1 MAVFSHSAKGLYLG
15 WPKQIGGG
23 KRRLWI
29 VACTMSLLIGIMTL
43 AGNSAVAAS
52 DSDDQPKGQFSGYD
66 VRVIRPRFF
75 TKARRAEFG
84 GQMSVVMN
92 QTFIYT
98 YLMTGILNYHFTESL
113 GIELDGSYGFSL
125 DKEDKTLL
133 KSSFN
138 ISTQIQR
145 TQYQFLGGLVWTPL
159 YGKYQLASGKLIY
172 FDTFLIGG
180 GGMTGVDYQYDHCS
194 ASATGQSVPP
204 PAANTKSYFGGIIG
218 IGQRFF
224 IDKNLSLRFEV
235 RDNIFSVDER
245 DGSCDPDFTNSSSK
259 MINNV
264 TMQVGASRFL

>member
-1 MAVFSHSAKGLYLG
+1 MG

-23 KRRLWI
+23 KRAGLRISLAFMCA
-29 VACTMSLLIGIMTL
+29 VAV
-43 AGNSAVAAS
+43 AVAAFVP
-52 DSDDQPKGQFSGYD
+52 DVVFAANEPDDQPKGQFEGYE

-84 GQMSVVMN
+84 GQLSVVMN

-113 GIELDGSYGFSL
+113 GAELDASYGFSL

-145 TQYQFLGGLVWTPL
+145 TQYQFLGGLVWTPM

-180 GGMTGVDYQYDHCS
+180 GGMTGIDYQYDHCQ
-194 ASATGQSVPP
+194 ASSTGTTVAP
-204 PAANTKSYFGGIIG
+204 PAANTKGYFGGIIG

-235 RDNIFSVDER
+235 RDNFFTVNER
-245 DGSCDPDFTNSSSK
+245 DGSCDPEYTADSAKT
-259 MINNV
+259 INNV

>member
-1 MAVFSHSAKGLYLG
+1 MG

-23 KRRLWI
+23 KRCGLRF
-29 VACTMSLLIGIMTL
+29 L
-43 AGNSAVAAS
+43 ASTASAVLMAFGLFFAPTGVASAAADAS
-52 DSDDQPKGQFSGYD
+52 GKAEDQPKGGLFDNYE

-75 TKARRAEFG
+75 SKARRAEFG
-84 GQMSVVMN
+84 GELSVVMN

-98 YLMTGILNYHFTESL
+98 YLATGILNYHFTESL
-113 GIELDGSYGFSL
+113 GIELDASYGFSL

-133 KSSFN
+133 KSSFT

-145 TQYQFLGGLVWTPL
+145 TQYQFQGGLVWTPL
-159 YGKYQLASGKLIY
+159 YGKYQLASGRLIY

-180 GGMTGVDYQYDHCS
+180 GGMTGIDYQFDHCQTS
-194 ASATGQSVPP
+194 SSGTTATPP
-204 PAANTKSYFGGIIG
+204 TAVTKSYIGGMVG

-235 RDNIFSVDER
+235 RDNFISVNER
-245 DGSCDPDFTNSSSK
+245 DGSCDPEFTADSTK
-259 MINNV
+259 MIQNV

>member
-1 MAVFSHSAKGLYLG
+1 MG

-23 KRRLWI
+23 KRRLGI
-29 VACTMSLLIGIMTL
+29 LACAILLLIGSL
-43 AGNSAVAAS
+43 VLQGGDAFAEA
-52 DSDDQPKGQFSGYD
+52 DPDDQPKGLFDAYD

-84 GQMSVVMN
+84 GQLSVVMN

-98 YLMTGILNYHFTESL
+98 YLMTGILNYHFTEAL
-113 GIELDGSYGFSL
+113 GIELDGSFGFSL

-145 TQYQFLGGLVWTPL
+145 TQYQFLGSLVWTPL

-172 FDTFLIGG
+172 FDTFLVGG
-180 GGMTGVDYQYDHCS
+180 GGMTGIDYQYDHCQTS
-194 ASATGQSVPP
+194 SSGTTVTP
-204 PAANTKSYFGGIIG
+204 PAANTKGYFGGIIG

-224 IDKNLSLRFEV
+224 IDKNTSLRFEV
-235 RDNIFSVDER
+235 RDNIFSVNER
-245 DGSCDPDFTNSSSK
+245 DGSCDPEYAADKATA
-259 MINNV
+259 INNV